1 MRTLEH
7 KAANEIVAISR
18 GIDPGRF
25 EQEHADAHLV
35 AVDDHEGAA
44 AECSLWWSQTPPL
57 GHRRVGLIGH
67 YSATNDSAGLMLLAA
82 ACDRLRQAGCKCA
95 VGPMDGSTWRRYR
108 FVTEAG
114 TEPAFFLE
122 PRNPPEWPK
131 QFILSGFSPLASYF
145 SALNADLSHRD
156 PRLTEAENR
165 LRSSG
170 VVLRSSR
177 AGETSDT
184 LRRMYRVACIAFKN
198 SFLYTEL
205 PHDDFLRQYEK
216 LFPIM
221 RPDLLLLAEQETELV
236 GFVFAIPDVLQQTG
250 NAPPDTFI
258 VKTVAIL
265 PRRELRGLGTLLVG
279 RVQQIGRELGFT
291 RCIGALMHERNTL
304 VCNISATYGKSIRRY
319 TLFAKDLVA

>member
-1 MRTLEH
+1 MQTLEH
-7 KAANEIVAISR
+7 KTANEILALSR

-25 EQEHADAHLV
+25 EQEHADAHLTT
-35 AVDDHEGAA
+35 VDDHEGAA

-57 GHRRVGLIGH
+57 GQQRVGLIGH
-67 YSATNDSAGLMLLAA
+67 YSAANDSAALMLLAA
-82 ACDRLRQAGCKCA
+82 ACDRLRRAGCKCA

-108 FVTEAG
+108 FVTDAG

-122 PRNPPEWPK
+122 PQNPPEWPQ
-131 QFILSGFSPLASYF
+131 QFVLSGFSPIANYF
-145 SALNADLSHRD
+145 SALYVDLSHRD
-156 PRLTEAENR
+156 PRLAEAQNR

-177 AGETSDT
+177 ADETPDA
-184 LRRMYRVACIAFKN
+184 LRRMYHVACVAFKN

-205 PHDDFLRQYEK
+205 PHDDFLHQYEK
-216 LFPIM
+216 LLPIM
-221 RPDLLLLAEQETELV
+221 RPELLLLAEQETELV
-236 GFVFAIPDVLQQTG
+236 GFVFAIPDILRPARKGYT
-250 NAPPDTFI
+250 DTFI

-265 PRRELRGLGTLLVG
+265 PRRESRGLGTLLVD
-279 RVQQIGRELGFT
+279 RVQQIGCELGFQ

-304 VCNISATYGKSIRRY
+304 VCNISATYGKPIRRY